1 MGGEKL
7 WENPLF
13 PLRKILV
20 LFRFFNAYETVDEF
34 DTFCEKA
41 FVTRS
46 WQDNENIFLRFEYIY
61 RVEERTWSP
70 PALFVII
77 FTHIDNLLR
86 VHGKF

>member
-7 WENPLF
+7 WENSLF

-34 DTFCEKA
+34 DTSCEKA

-46 WQDNENIFLRFEYIY
+46 
-61 RVEERTWSP
+61 
-70 PALFVII
+70 
-77 FTHIDNLLR
+77 
-86 VHGKF
+86 

>member
-34 DTFCEKA
+34 DTSSEKA

-46 WQDNENIFLRFEYIY
+46 
-61 RVEERTWSP
+61 
-70 PALFVII
+70 
-77 FTHIDNLLR
+77 
-86 VHGKF
+86 